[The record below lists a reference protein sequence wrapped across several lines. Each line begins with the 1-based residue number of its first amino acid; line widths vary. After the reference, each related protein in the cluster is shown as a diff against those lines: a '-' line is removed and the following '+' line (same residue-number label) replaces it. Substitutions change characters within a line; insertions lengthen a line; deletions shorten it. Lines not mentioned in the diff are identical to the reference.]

1 MTGVVLGRSPPA
13 ELARYGSLLEEPPG
27 ERRYG
32 KIRHGAE
39 EAVQQ
44 GSRVV
49 VRPQVQREP

>member
-1 MTGVVLGRSPPA
+1 MVTGVVLGRSPPA
-13 ELARYGSLLEEPPG
+13 ELA
-27 ERRYG
+27 RYG